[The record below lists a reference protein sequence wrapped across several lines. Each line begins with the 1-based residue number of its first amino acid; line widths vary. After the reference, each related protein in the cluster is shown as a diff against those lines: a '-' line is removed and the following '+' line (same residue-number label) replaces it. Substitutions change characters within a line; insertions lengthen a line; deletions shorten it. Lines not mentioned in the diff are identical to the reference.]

1 MVMLAKVFA
10 GSVAVGGEDADEL
23 KGTQQMSKAVQQ
35 QLNRMPTSA
44 HAAAVMTARGPA
56 AASTAAS
63 SLGLITQLLGFIS
76 SKRASHERYRGSSEV
91 SSAAAERWN
100 CSHPRVNDTECRCVH
115 YSARHDLAAVRDVKV
130 VRAHCEPWRRSVMPH
145 GSVGASWPGERPRL
159 PQF

>member
-1 MVMLAKVFA
+1 MQVPTPPELLQCGIYSDIAVALKGGEWRKTSMVMLAKVFA

-100 CSHPRVNDTECRCVH
+100 CSHPRVNDTEC
-115 YSARHDLAAVRDVKV
+115 
-130 VRAHCEPWRRSVMPH
+130 
-145 GSVGASWPGERPRL
+145 L
-159 PQF
+159 PCDSC